1 MHKFFIEGEFD
12 FWQRIKRRK
21 SFELKIRVNFISLD
35 CFFKLKEF
43 IDDILVLDQVPGA
56 FFQKFASLRRSFKK
70 MMNRFDDGL
79 FVMSKLEKIQTFDLK
94 MLNWL
99 EGVLFVHKS
108 QLILAKTV
116 PTSTFVLQRS
126 DIVFGVAICIAY
138 RFWSW
143 VKLNQTARAWIFAF
157 VARANPTS
165 LLTQHRRLTA

>member
-70 MMNRFDDGL
+70 MLNRFDDGL

-94 MLNWL
+94 MLN
-99 EGVLFVHKS
+99 
-108 QLILAKTV
+108 
-116 PTSTFVLQRS
+116 
-126 DIVFGVAICIAY
+126 
-138 RFWSW
+138 
-143 VKLNQTARAWIFAF
+143 
-157 VARANPTS
+157 
-165 LLTQHRRLTA
+165 